1 MLSHSISSL
10 FFVLSKV
17 LCFAC
22 FSLFNLQGTSVR
34 RGRNA
39 LRSDVLHFNTTSLTC
54 QALFRFLLTRFRPRP
69 PSKAASRACHCVVF
83 RCLATA
89 KLFYH
94 QRRKKSSIF
103 YQLSLYFDQPCP
115 ASSAV
120 FHRQQRKPAAAA
132 AAAGIHKITEPS
144 WQLQPALRMQ
154 ERR

>member
-34 RGRNA
+34 CQRDA

-69 PSKAASRACHCVVF
+69 PSKAASRACYSVVF

-89 KLFYH
+89 LIYYHRIPNLSTLFL
-94 QRRKKSSIF
+94 RIF
-103 YQLSLYFDQPCP
+103 CSF
-115 ASSAV
+115 
-120 FHRQQRKPAAAA
+120 FHRVRTLRPL
-132 AAAGIHKITEPS
+132 KISCEKHGAFWRILLKRELTI
-144 WQLQPALRMQ
+144 
-154 ERR
+154 